1 LVKFETLK
9 VLNYEFFALD
19 LELETENLELKTGN
33 YLTMKKYFIILILTI
48 LAFSQNATAD
58 DVKFTASARETVTA
72 GENFKVTF
80 EVSAKA
86 SNFNPPDLKNFNIL
100 SGPSQST
107 SSSIQII
114 HSNVIKSEL
123 CSYTYILQAVKQG
136 TFTIKPASV
145 TVDGKTY
152 KSNPLTINV
161 VKGNYQQSQTN
172 QNVAQ
177 NSQPTQTITKTNGKD
192 IFIKTFV
199 SKRNPYQGEQIIVTY
214 KIYTKI
220 QISQYSV
227 NKLPSKL
234 GFWSQDLTKKNQR
247 PRQTNEIIDG
257 TNYAVAEIYKTALFP
272 QKTGKLT
279 IAPLEIECI
288 AQIRTQNKHRRSN
301 DPFENF
307 FNNSFFNTY
316 TNVKKNVK
324 SNRITI
330 NVKPLPTQNKPADF
344 NGTLGNFFLKSN
356 IDKTESKTNEPIT
369 LKFTISGKGNIKL
382 IEKPDIDFPPD
393 FETYDTKITDNISTS
408 NAGISGS
415 KTFEYLII
423 PRNPGKYTI
432 KPVKFS
438 FFDLSSKKYKTL
450 TSPEYDINIKK
461 GANTQSNVVFTG
473 ANKQDIKYIGK
484 DIRFIKTTPLLL
496 YKKGIFFFGSLL
508 FYLLMLLPL
517 IIFIIIIII
526 WRKHIKQRSNIALM
540 KNKKATKIAR
550 KRLKKAYSFLKENNK
565 IAFYNEISSALWG
578 YLSDKLIMPV
588 SELSVDNIKDV
599 LLKKNINKDIIEK
612 FILTLKDCEFV
623 RFAPAHTSSAM
634 SNIYNEAINTIAKIE
649 KELNKIKV

>member
-1 LVKFETLK
+1 
-9 VLNYEFFALD
+9 
-19 LELETENLELKTGN
+19 
-33 YLTMKKYFIILILTI
+33 MKQYFIILILTI
-48 LAFSQNATAD
+48 LAFSKNATAD
-58 DVKFTASARETVTA
+58 DVKFTASARENVPV
-72 GENFKVTF
+72 GENFRVTF
-80 EVSAKA
+80 EVNAKA
-86 SNFNPPDLKNFNIL
+86 SNFEPPDFKNFNIL

-114 HSNVIKSEL
+114 HRNVIKSESY
-123 CSYTYILQAVKQG
+123 SYTYILQAVQQG

-161 VKGNYQQSQTN
+161 IKENYQQSQTN
-172 QNVAQ
+172 QNPAQ
-177 NSQPTQTITKTNGKD
+177 NSQSTQTTTETNGKD
-192 IFIKTFV
+192 IFIKAFT
-199 SKRNPYQGEQIIVTY
+199 SKTNPYQCEQIIVTY

-227 NKLPSKL
+227 SKLPSNL
-234 GFWSQDLTKKNQR
+234 GFWSQDLTKQNQR
-247 PRQTNEIIDG
+247 PKQTNEIING

-272 QKTGKLT
+272 QKTGELT

-288 AQIRTQNKHRRSN
+288 AQIKTENKRRRSN

-307 FNNSFFNTY
+307 FGNSFFNTY
-316 TNVKKNVK
+316 TNVKKDVK
-324 SNRITI
+324 SNSITI
-330 NVKPLPTQNKPADF
+330 NVRPLPTQNKPADF
-344 NGTLGNFFLKSN
+344 NGAVGNFSLKSN
-356 IDKTESKTNEPIT
+356 IDKTNSKTNEPIT
-369 LKFTISGKGNIKL
+369 LKFTISGRGNIKL
-382 IEKPDIDFPPD
+382 ITQPDIDFPPD
-393 FETYDTKITDNISTS
+393 FEIYDPKITDNISTS

-415 KTFEYLII
+415 KTFEYLVI

-438 FFDLSSKKYKTL
+438 FFDLNSKKYKTL
-450 TSPEYDINIKK
+450 SSPEYDINIEK

-473 ANKQDIKYIGK
+473 TNKQDIKYIGK
-484 DIRFIKTTPLLL
+484 DIRFIKTTPFMLHQ
-496 YKKGIFFFGSLL
+496 KGVFFFGSLL
-508 FYLLMLLPL
+508 FYLLMLLPF

-565 IAFYNEISSALWG
+565 VAFYNEISSALWG
-578 YLSDKLIMPV
+578 YLSDKLIIPV

-599 LLKKNINKDIIEK
+599 LLKKNIKKDIIEN
-612 FILTLKDCEFV
+612 FTLTLNDCEFA
-623 RFAPAHTSSAM
+623 RFAPGDTSSAM
-634 SNIYNEAINTIAKIE
+634 SNIYNQAISTIAKIE
-649 KELNKIKV
+649 KQLK